1 MPRPPPTP
9 RTKCTSETLR
19 GSRKAGERRKQREG
33 KAKEA
38 EREGD
43 EGSAEAQRELRGE
56 VVEEGEGVHENKSPP
71 HRGGGIPPPV

>member
-1 MPRPPPTP
+1 M
-9 RTKCTSETLR
+9 R

-38 EREGD
+38 EREGG
-43 EGSAEAQRELRGE
+43 EGSAEAQRALRGE
-56 VVEEGEGVHENKSPP
+56 VVERGEGVPENKSLP